1 MSLLPFN
8 SEKIVNQ
15 PKAVWAVF
23 FASIIAFMGIGLV
36 DPILP
41 VISNQLGASPSE
53 VTLLFTSYTAVMAV
67 TMLFTGFITNKIGIK
82 RTLLLGAVIVAL
94 FSTLAG
100 LSNNVWT
107 IVGLRGGWGLGNAFL
122 VATALTALV
131 TLSKKGSAKAVI
143 MYEAAMGLGFSM
155 GPLLGGLLGEI
166 SWRGPFLGVGVLM
179 AVAFISLITL
189 MPKLKEHKTQTTVKS
204 SPSLLDPFRAMNNHA
219 IVTFGIIGFL
229 YNFGF
234 FTLLSYAPFVM
245 GLDAYGIGLVF
256 LGWGILLAITSIFV
270 APKLQHKFGTIR
282 SMSVILTLFAV
293 LLLIMGIWV
302 STQWVIIVSIIL
314 SGAFIGNNNTLITTG
329 VMHASAIDS
338 STVSAAYSFL
348 RFIGAAI
355 APALAGILSVIFSP
369 HIPFIVGGFFVIGAV
384 IFLLLNRKHIQHVD
398 KTEEKS
404 GSFVL
409 KVKNYMNQDVISV
422 QSTMIIK
429 DLLKL
434 FVEHRID
441 NVPVVDS
448 HKKLIGM
455 ISEGDLIRY
464 FAPKDE
470 FFSDFI
476 FTLIIEKR
484 ETEQEVLK
492 EKFNKIV
499 ADIMHKQPLYTVKE
513 NDKSEKA
520 IHIFSQHHFKQLPV
534 LNLEGRVVG
543 LISRG
548 DIINTIL
555 KNND

>member
-41 VISNQLGASPSE
+41 AISNKLGASPSE
-53 VTLLFTSYTAVMAV
+53 VTLLFTSYMAVMAV
-67 TMLFTGFITNKIGIK
+67 TMLFTGFVTNKIGIK

-107 IVGLRGGWGLGNAFL
+107 IIGLRGGWGLGNAFL

-131 TLSKKGSAKAVI
+131 TLSKKGSAKAII
-143 MYEAAMGLGFSM
+143 MYEASIGLGFSM

-189 MPKLKEHKTQTTVKS
+189 MPKVKEHKTQTTVKS
-204 SPSLLDPFRAMNNHA
+204 SSSLLDPFRAMNNHA
-219 IVTFGIIGFL
+219 ILTFGIIAFL

-293 LLLIMGIWV
+293 LLLIIGIWV
-302 STQWVIIVSIIL
+302 STQWVVIVSIIL

-329 VMHASAIDS
+329 VMHASSIEYP
-338 STVSAAYSFL
+338 TVSAAYSFL

-355 APALAGILSVIFSP
+355 APALAGVLSVIFSP

-398 KTEEKS
+398 KT
-404 GSFVL
+404 
-409 KVKNYMNQDVISV
+409 
-422 QSTMIIK
+422 
-429 DLLKL
+429 
-434 FVEHRID
+434 
-441 NVPVVDS
+441 
-448 HKKLIGM
+448 
-455 ISEGDLIRY
+455 
-464 FAPKDE
+464 
-470 FFSDFI
+470 
-476 FTLIIEKR
+476 
-484 ETEQEVLK
+484 
-492 EKFNKIV
+492 
-499 ADIMHKQPLYTVKE
+499 
-513 NDKSEKA
+513 
-520 IHIFSQHHFKQLPV
+520 
-534 LNLEGRVVG
+534 
-543 LISRG
+543 
-548 DIINTIL
+548 
-555 KNND
+555 

>member
-1 MSLLPFN
+1 MFLLPFN
-8 SEKIVNQ
+8 SKKKESQ

-41 VISNQLGASPSE
+41 TISNQLGANPSE

-67 TMLFTGFITNKIGIK
+67 TMLFTGFITTKIGIK

-94 FSTLAG
+94 FSTLGG
-100 LSNNVWT
+100 LSNNVWI

-131 TLSKKGSAKAVI
+131 TLSKKGAAKAVI
-143 MYEAAMGLGFSM
+143 MYEAAIGLGFSI
-155 GPLLGGLLGEI
+155 GPLLGGILGEI

-179 AVAFISLITL
+179 AVSFISLITL
-189 MPKLKEHKTQTTVKS
+189 MPIYKENNTHKTTKS
-204 SPSLLDPFRAMNNHA
+204 TPSLLDPFHAMTNHA
-219 IVTFGIIGFL
+219 IVTFGVIGFL

-234 FTLLSYAPFVM
+234 FTLLAYSPFVM

-270 APKLQHKFGTIR
+270 APKFQHKFGTIR
-282 SMSVILTLFAV
+282 SLGLILTLFAV
-293 LLLIMGIWV
+293 LLLIMGICV
-302 STQWVIIVSIIL
+302 STQWIVIVSIIL
-314 SGAFIGNNNTLITTG
+314 SGAFIGTNNTLITTG
-329 VMHASAIDS
+329 VMHASSLDS

-348 RFIGAAI
+348 RFLGAAI
-355 APALAGILSVIFSP
+355 APALAGLLSVIFSP
-369 HIPFIVGGFFVIGAV
+369 NIPFIVGGFFVIAAV
-384 IFLLLNRKHIQHVD
+384 IFLLLNHKHIQHVD
-398 KTEEKS
+398 ETEEKS

-409 KVKNYMNQDVISV
+409 KVKNFMTNDVISV
-422 QSTMIIK
+422 QSTIKIK

-448 HKKLIGM
+448 HQKLIGM

-464 FAPKDE
+464 FAPQEE

-476 FTLIIEKR
+476 FTLIIENR
-484 ETEQEVLK
+484 ETEQKVLK

-499 ADIMHKQPLYTVKE
+499 ADVMHKQPLYTVKE
-513 NDKSEKA
+513 NDNSEKA
-520 IHIFSQHHFKQLPV
+520 IQIFSHHHFKQLPV
-534 LNLEGRVVG
+534 LNLEGKIVG

-548 DIINTIL
+548 DIIHNML
-555 KNND
+555 KNNN

>member
-8 SEKIVNQ
+8 SEKKESQ

-41 VISNQLGASPSE
+41 AISNQLGASPSE

-67 TMLFTGFITNKIGIK
+67 TMLFTGFITTKIGIK

-94 FSTLAG
+94 FSTLGG

-107 IVGLRGGWGLGNAFL
+107 IIGLRGGWGLGNAFL

-131 TLSKKGSAKAVI
+131 TLSKKGAAKAVI
-143 MYEAAMGLGFSM
+143 MYEAAIGLGFSM
-155 GPLLGGLLGEI
+155 GPLLGGILGEI
-166 SWRGPFLGVGVLM
+166 SWKGPFLCVGVLM
-179 AVAFISLITL
+179 AVSFISLITL
-189 MPKLKEHKTQTTVKS
+189 MPKHEENKTQTTDKS
-204 SPSLLDPFRAMNNHA
+204 TPSLLDPFRAMNNHA
-219 IVTFGIIGFL
+219 IVTFGLIGFL

-256 LGWGILLAITSIFV
+256 LGWGILLAITSIFI
-270 APKLQHKFGTIR
+270 APKLQHRFGTIR
-282 SMSVILTLFAV
+282 SMSFILTLFAV

-302 STQWVIIVSIIL
+302 STQWIVLISIII
-314 SGAFIGNNNTLITTG
+314 SGAFIGTNNTLITTG
-329 VMHASAIDS
+329 VMRASSIDN

-355 APALAGILSVIFSP
+355 APALAGVLSVIFSP
-369 HIPFIVGGFFVIGAV
+369 HIPFIVAGFFVIGAV
-384 IFLLLNRKHIQHVD
+384 IFLLLNRKHIQHTD

-404 GSFVL
+404 ETFVL
-409 KVKNYMNQDVISV
+409 KIKNFMTQDIISV

-429 DLLKL
+429 DLLKI
-434 FVEHRID
+434 FVEYRID

-448 HKKLIGM
+448 HQKLIGM

-476 FTLIIEKR
+476 LTLIIENR

-492 EKFNKIV
+492 EKFNKVV
-499 ADIMHKQPLYTVKE
+499 ADIMHKKPLYTVKE
-513 NDKSEKA
+513 NDNSEKA
-520 IHIFSQHHFKQLPV
+520 IQIFSHHHFKQLPV
-534 LNLEGRVVG
+534 LNLDGKVVG
-543 LISRG
+543 LISKG
-548 DIINTIL
+548 DIIHNIL
-555 KNND
+555 ENNN